1 MIKIGISGKM
11 RSGKGTAAAAITARL
26 AEYGYRPRILS
37 LATPLKDLV
46 RRGLGREDRE
56 ALQTFGTDI
65 VRKGCQQYFGT
76 EKIWVNYLIS
86 TANSLQDAAM
96 ADAFVCDDVRFVD
109 EAETL
114 KKDGWVLV
122 RIVVPE
128 DVQLNRPQDPL
139 KGDIKAPALTHE
151 SETALDGKED
161 IFDIIVDGNKDI
173 DSFRI
178 TMEAIVD
185 AIIEKVTGKLPTER
199 VDPNAKKFWPKE
211 SHLV

>member
-11 RSGKGTAAAAITARL
+11 RSGKGTAAAAVKARL
-26 AEYGYRPRILS
+26 EEYGYRPRILS

-46 RRGLGREDRE
+46 RHGLGREDRE

-86 TANSLQDAAM
+86 MSKFFTEAAA
-96 ADAFVCDDVRFVD
+96 ADTFICDDVRFVD

-114 KKDGWVLV
+114 KQDGWVLI

-128 DVQLNRPQDPL
+128 EIQLTRPQDPA
-139 KGDIKAPALTHE
+139 KGDIKTPALSHE
-151 SETALDGKED
+151 SETALDGKDD

-173 DSFRI
+173 DAFI
-178 TMEAIVD
+178 ATMGSIVD
-185 AIIEKVTGKLPTER
+185 AIVAKEQGKLNEKDMYNFAMRLTT
-199 VDPNAKKFWPKE
+199 
-211 SHLV
+211 